1 MLAMGGKVSLINS
14 SLSSIPLIYMLSFY
28 RVPKG
33 PLGRMNMHRSRFLW
47 EEEKGKKKYHLVGW
61 DIVCLPK
68 DQDGLGILNLNLM
81 NISLLAKWFWN
92 LFNEDG
98 VWQRIFRLKYL
109 SSKTFGHVES
119 KPRYSHFWQGLM
131 EAKKMF
137 WPFCRIMVGNE
148 MNTRFWEDHWINDQP
163 LSLVF
168 PKVFSIS
175 LNHEITVSK
184 AFAMGIRNLKFR
196 RVIVGKK
203 KINGSKCVMFAIL

>member
-1 MLAMGGKVSLINS
+1 MYPTQKAKQIDCPRLLSRLAFFFFKQRLGLF
-14 SLSSIPLIYMLSFY
+14 IPRGHGALQ
-28 RVPKG
+28 V
-33 PLGRMNMHRSRFLW
+33 
-47 EEEKGKKKYHLVGW
+47 LVITFHHKAQGCW
-61 DIVCLPK
+61 
-68 DQDGLGILNLNLM
+68 QGILNLNLM

-184 AFAMGIRNLKFR
+184 AFSMGIKNLKFR

-203 KINGSKCVMFAIL
+203 KTNGLECVMFEML